1 MVDIPEEL
9 LRRSAEARA
18 AATGRPVEDV
28 LAEMVA
34 AIGATDPG
42 GLTAEVAA
50 VEEPEGSKELPEDLL
65 EREAAARA
73 RVLGVSAEDAVAE
86 MRGEKELDL
95 PPAST
100 PPEPAKPEP
109 GPEVVVGVES
119 EPEAVEEP
127 APAVDSDKPA
137 VPLVGADG
145 EIDYAPAAA
154 SLGMPESLLKRSVE
168 AKAKA
173 KDLDPVAV
181 LAEMTGQTVDSVP
194 SPVAAP
200 VEEAPPVAP
209 APAPAAAAVAV
220 PSGELDWAAGAS
232 AVGMTEKLFRRSVEA
247 KAKAKGT
254 DVGVVFAEMTGLPVS
269 APAPAAVS
277 AAPAASAVA
286 VPSGE
291 LDWAAGASAVGMT
304 EKLFRRSV
312 EAKAK
317 AKGTDVGVVFA
328 EMTGLPV
335 SAPAPA
341 AAPAASATPA
351 GELDWAAAASAAGM
365 PEKLFRRSVE
375 AKAKA
380 KGTDVGVA
388 FAEMTGLPVPAAAA
402 AAPAAA
408 AAAPTATATAPAAPA
423 APAATATIPKDV
435 RPQRLL
441 TVVKAKAI
449 QQVKSEPTDKVST
462 WPHLLLIEF
471 VALLAVT
478 ALLIVM
484 SVAIQAPL
492 LEAANANVTPN
503 PSKAPWYFLGL
514 QELLTYFDPQ
524 IAGVTVPTIIGLI
537 GFMAIPYI
545 DRNPS
550 NNPTDRKFAIFMY
563 TFFIMGAAAL
573 TIIGTLFRGKGFNF
587 SYPWTDGIF
596 FDDLK
601 DWINFE

>member
-50 VEEPEGSKELPEDLL
+50 AEEPERPTELSEDLL

-109 GPEVVVGVES
+109 GPEVVVEAES
-119 EPEAVEEP
+119 EPESAEEP

-181 LAEMTGQTVDSVP
+181 LAEMTGQTVDSAP

-200 VEEAPPVAP
+200 VEGTPAPAAP
-209 APAPAAAAVAV
+209 APAPAAAVAA

-254 DVGVVFAEMTGLPVS
+254 E
-269 APAPAAVS
+269 
-277 AAPAASAVA
+277 VA
-286 VPSGE
+286 
-291 LDWAAGASAVGMT
+291 
-304 EKLFRRSV
+304 
-312 EAKAK
+312 
-317 AKGTDVGVVFA
+317 
-328 EMTGLPV
+328 
-335 SAPAPA
+335 
-341 AAPAASATPA
+341 
-351 GELDWAAAASAAGM
+351 
-365 PEKLFRRSVE
+365 
-375 AKAKA
+375 
-380 KGTDVGVA
+380 VA
-388 FAEMTGLPVPAAAA
+388 FAEMTGLPVPAAAPP
-402 AAPAAA
+402 APAAA
-408 AAAPTATATAPAAPA
+408 AAAPTATAPAAPA

>member
-42 GLTAEVAA
+42 GLTAEIAA
-50 VEEPEGSKELPEDLL
+50 AEEPEHPTELSEDLL

-73 RVLGVSAEDAVAE
+73 RVLGVSADDAVAE

-95 PPAST
+95 PPASA

-109 GPEVVVGVES
+109 GPEIVIEADP
-119 EPEAVEEP
+119 EPEAVEES

-181 LAEMTGQTVDSVP
+181 LAEMTGQTIDSVP
-194 SPVAAP
+194 PPVAAP

-209 APAPAAAAVAV
+209 ASAPAAAAVAA

-254 DVGVVFAEMTGLPVS
+254 DVGVVFAEMTGLPV
-269 APAPAAVS
+269 PAS
-277 AAPAASAVA
+277 
-286 VPSGE
+286 
-291 LDWAAGASAVGMT
+291 
-304 EKLFRRSV
+304 
-312 EAKAK
+312 
-317 AKGTDVGVVFA
+317 
-328 EMTGLPV
+328 
-335 SAPAPA
+335 
-341 AAPAASATPA
+341 
-351 GELDWAAAASAAGM
+351 
-365 PEKLFRRSVE
+365 
-375 AKAKA
+375 
-380 KGTDVGVA
+380 
-388 FAEMTGLPVPAAAA
+388 AA

-408 AAAPTATATAPAAPA
+408 APAPTATATAPAAPA

-478 ALLIVM
+478 ALLIIM

>member
-1 MVDIPEEL
+1 LVDIPEEL

-50 VEEPEGSKELPEDLL
+50 AEEPEHPTELSEDLL

-73 RVLGVSAEDAVAE
+73 RVLGVSADDAVAE

-95 PPAST
+95 PPASA

-109 GPEVVVGVES
+109 GPEIVIEADP
-119 EPEAVEEP
+119 EPEAVEES

-194 SPVAAP
+194 PPVAAP

-209 APAPAAAAVAV
+209 ASAPAAAAVAA

-254 DVGVVFAEMTGLPVS
+254 DVGVVFAEMTGLP
-269 APAPAAVS
+269 APAA
-277 AAPAASAVA
+277 
-286 VPSGE
+286 
-291 LDWAAGASAVGMT
+291 
-304 EKLFRRSV
+304 
-312 EAKAK
+312 
-317 AKGTDVGVVFA
+317 
-328 EMTGLPV
+328 
-335 SAPAPA
+335 A
-341 AAPAASATPA
+341 AAPAAPA
-351 GELDWAAAASAAGM
+351 VAAPSGELDWAAAASAAGM

-388 FAEMTGLPVPAAAA
+388 FAEMTGLPVPASAA

-408 AAAPTATATAPAAPA
+408 APAPTATATAPAAPA

-449 QQVKSEPTDKVST
+449 QQVKSEPTDKVGT

-478 ALLIVM
+478 ALLIIM